1 MSVQG
6 RSEILLSQCHPQPD
20 GRAGRRRHRT
30 DCRGPLLC
38 GFVVRPSGSGG
49 QRQEREDCVHPWCSS
64 HRGGPERL
72 GPCLS
77 GYSGHRST
85 RGFSAFIIVHPPPP
99 PPIYYHRYTRG
110 LFLCILYCCF
120 RHKEKPTLHPL
131 GGGTVVS
138 PGDIGCQDRTMSG
151 RGSRDA
157 GLRTPAPTVHLP
169 DAQASV
175 KRDGV

>member
-1 MSVQG
+1 MAIARFKVCSHTWLMDPGGTMSVQG

-99 PPIYYHRYTRG
+99 RPFITTDTPGGCSCVSCIVALGIKRNRLCTRLG
-110 LFLCILYCCF
+110 EEQLCLQG
-120 RHKEKPTLHPL
+120 TLVVRTGPCL
-131 GGGTVVS
+131 GGA
-138 PGDIGCQDRTMSG
+138 
-151 RGSRDA
+151 A
-157 GLRTPAPTVHLP
+157 GMLA
-169 DAQASV
+169 
-175 KRDGV
+175 